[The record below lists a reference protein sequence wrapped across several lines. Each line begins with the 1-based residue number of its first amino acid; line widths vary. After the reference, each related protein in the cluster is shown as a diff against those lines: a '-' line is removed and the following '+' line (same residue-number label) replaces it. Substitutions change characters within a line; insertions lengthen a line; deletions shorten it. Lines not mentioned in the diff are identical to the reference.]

1 MIARVRRVVL
11 LGVAGLAL
19 MVAGIVFALRS
30 PRTTFTPFLAPSFAL
45 PGLRDGE
52 ATVDLAVYRGR
63 PVVLNFFFSTC
74 KPCADELPRFQAEAE
89 HRGDAVVFLGIDHF
103 EPLADGRAIVK
114 RTKIRYPVGFDRTG
128 TVAPTYGAIA
138 FPTTVFIDRDG
149 IVRSRFI
156 AAMSESALRRN
167 IDAISRSS

>member
-1 MIARVRRVVL
+1 MIASVRRVAL

-19 MVAGIVFALRS
+19 MATGIVLAVRS
-30 PRTTFTPFLAPSFAL
+30 PRTTFTPFAAPSFVL

-52 ATVDLAVYRGR
+52 APVDLSDYRGR

-74 KPCADELPRFQAEAE
+74 KPCADELPLFQAEAE
-89 HRGDAVVFLGIDHF
+89 RRANDVVFLGIDHF

-114 RTKIRYPVGFDRTG
+114 RTKVRFPVGFDRTG

-149 IVRSRFI
+149 IVRSRSI
-156 AAMSESALRRN
+156 AALSASALHRN
-167 IDAISRSS
+167 IDAISPSS